1 MGFINKTFLFKFI
14 VIKHDAPVK
23 ETVDFLYSTIELPK
37 PKMILSV
44 TGGAKKF
51 QVAENIKNAFKTG
64 LMEAAKTTDS
74 WIISGGTDVGV
85 MRLVGE
91 AIEENPHAQ
100 DLVVLG
106 IASYKRIDPEYRI
119 IGKSVRKNKRCLFKN

>member
-1 MGFINKTFLFKFI
+1 MRTI
-14 VIKHDAPVK
+14 
-23 ETVDFLYSTIELPK
+23 DFLLSSTVLPN

-51 QVAENIKNAFKTG
+51 QVAENIKNAFKIG
-64 LMEAAKTTDS
+64 LMKAAKTTDS

-85 MRLVGE
+85 MRLVGD

-106 IASYKRIDPEYRI
+106 IASYNRVKK
-119 IGKSVRKNKRCLFKN
+119 GGNNFTNTVRKNKTFCFSNLVSSYFCNI